1 MKVEHSIERK
11 INEELVT
18 QQAVDAFHKFSI
30 CANPFD
36 DERSMRCF
44 AVVIKGIELGLLEN
58 DVDLKIQKIVDKV
71 IDKVMDIIH
80 NIKTHLES
88 NTEFDEDLYCID
100 LSEMFDT
107 SDVQMLNWVKQA
119 LDEALHKKKL
129 AAEYSSVNNDKFYI
143 YGWHKAEYFD
153 NQYTQ
158 EYMNNLCKNIEI
170 ILDIE
175 EYIKHPRLNCLGNSE
190 LDMRDDKPTNKIE
203 MCLKLFGISFI
214 KRSTMF
220 WWQN

>member
-1 MKVEHSIERK
+1 MKRNLQLNTVVLILINSIST
-11 INEELVT
+11 VGT
-18 QQAVDAFHKFSI
+18 
-30 CANPFD
+30 
-36 DERSMRCF
+36 
-44 AVVIKGIELGLLEN
+44 
-58 DVDLKIQKIVDKV
+58 
-71 IDKVMDIIH
+71 
-80 NIKTHLES
+80 
-88 NTEFDEDLYCID
+88 
-100 LSEMFDT
+100 
-107 SDVQMLNWVKQA
+107 
-119 LDEALHKKKL
+119 
-129 AAEYSSVNNDKFYI
+129 
-143 YGWHKAEYFD
+143 

>member
-11 INEELVT
+11 INETLVT

-80 NIKTHLES
+80 
-88 NTEFDEDLYCID
+88 

-119 LDEALHKKKL
+119 LDEALYKKKL
-129 AAEYSSVNNDKFYI
+129 AAEYSSVNTDKFYI

-158 EYMNNLCKNIEI
+158 DYMNNLCKNIEI